1 MKFAE
6 LWMIVS
12 MAWRNVWRSKR
23 RSAVVMT
30 AIALGLWAGLFM
42 LAFSWGMYEQRI
54 RQAIRNEISNIQ
66 IHTQE
71 YKDDAKVKFYIP
83 DADAKVSDIDA
94 NPEVLAVSGRMVVSA
109 MISST
114 RQSSGVQ
121 IYGIDPAMEDS
132 LTAMTE
138 KMVEGD
144 FFAEDRKNQIV
155 MGARL
160 ADKLKVKMRSKI
172 VLTFQDKNGDITS
185 GAFRIVGLF
194 KSSNSK
200 YDEMNVFVKR
210 GDMGRLLGDD
220 NMIHE
225 IAILLTDSRLQ
236 EEANQRYKA
245 KYSDQGLVVE
255 GWREIMP
262 EMAFAID
269 SFDQMTQIFM
279 GIIMLALAF
288 GIINTM
294 LMAVLERQ
302 REIGM
307 LMAVGMGRV
316 RIFLMIMFETSF
328 LALVGGPIGILISYL
343 SILYFGSHGIDLS
356 AFADGFS
363 DLGFDSM
370 VYTSLDS
377 HYYLEITIQ
386 VVVVAL
392 VAAIYPAIRAL
403 RLDPVEAIRK
413 I

>member
-1 MKFAE
+1 MKLAE

-12 MAWRNVWRSKR
+12 LAWRNVWRSKR
-23 RSAVVMT
+23 RSGVVMI

-66 IHTQE
+66 IHTKE
-71 YKDDAKVKFYIP
+71 YKEDAKVKYYIP
-83 DADAKVSDIDA
+83 DADAKVADIAAD
-94 NPEVLAVSGRMVVSA
+94 PQVRAVSGRMVVSA
-109 MISST
+109 MIAST

-138 KMVEGD
+138 KLVEGD
-144 FFAEDRKNQIV
+144 FFESDRKNQIV

-172 VLTFQDKNGDITS
+172 VLTFQDKDGEITS

-200 YDEMNVFVKR
+200 YDEMNVFVQRK
-210 GDMGRLLGDD
+210 DMARLLGDD
-220 NMIHE
+220 NMIQE
-225 IAILLTDSRLQ
+225 IALLLTDTRLQ
-236 EEANQRYKA
+236 EEANERYKA
-245 KYSDQGLVVE
+245 KYSDQDLVVE

-307 LMAVGMGRV
+307 LMAVGMGRM
-316 RIFLMIMFETSF
+316 RIFLMIMFETGF
-328 LALVGGPIGILISYL
+328 LALIGGPLGILISYL
-343 SILYFGSHGIDLS
+343 TILYFGSHGIDLS

-363 DLGFDSM
+363 GMGFDSM
-370 VYTSLDS
+370 VYTQLDS
-377 HYYLEITIQ
+377 HYYVEVAIQ

-403 RLDPVEAIRK
+403 RLNPVEAIRK
-413 I
+413 L

>member
-71 YKDDAKVKFYIP
+71 YKDDAKVKYYIP
-83 DADAKVSDIDA
+83 DADAKVSDIAAD
-94 NPEVLAVSGRMVVSA
+94 PEVRAVSGRIVVSA

-138 KMVEGD
+138 KIVEGD
-144 FFAEDRKNQIV
+144 FFASDKKNQIV

-200 YDEMNVFVKR
+200 YDEMNVFVR
-210 GDMGRLLGDD
+210 RSDMGRLLGDD

-245 KYSDQGLVVE
+245 KFSDQDLVVE

-328 LALVGGPIGILISYL
+328 LALVGGPIGILISYIT
-343 SILYFGSHGIDLS
+343 ILYFGSHGIDLS

-363 DLGFDSM
+363 ELGFDSM
-370 VYTSLDS
+370 VYTSLDG
-377 HYYLEITIQ
+377 HYYIEITIQ

>member
-1 MKFAE
+1 MKLAE

-12 MAWRNVWRSKR
+12 LAWRNVWRSKR
-23 RSAVVMT
+23 RSAVVMV

-66 IHTQE
+66 IHTKE
-71 YKDDAKVKFYIP
+71 YKEDAKVKYYIP
-83 DADAKVSDIDA
+83 DADTKVRDITTD
-94 NPEVLAVSGRMVVSA
+94 PQVRAVSGRMVVSA
-109 MISST
+109 MVSST

-132 LTAMTE
+132 LTVMTD
-138 KMVEGD
+138 KLVEGD
-144 FFAEDRKNQIV
+144 FFASDKKNQIV
-155 MGARL
+155 MGSRL

-200 YDEMNVFVKR
+200 YDEMNVFVQRK
-210 GDMGRLLGDD
+210 DMGRLLGDD

-225 IAILLTDSRLQ
+225 IAILLTDTRLQ
-236 EEANQRYKA
+236 EEANERYKT
-245 KYSDQGLVVE
+245 KYADTDLVVE

-316 RIFLMIMFETSF
+316 RIFFMIMFETAF
-328 LALVGGPIGILISYL
+328 LALVGGPLGILISYL
-343 SILYFGSHGIDLS
+343 TILYFGSHGIDLS

-363 DLGFDSM
+363 GLGFDSM
-370 VYTSLDS
+370 VYTQLDS
-377 HYYLEITIQ
+377 HYYLEIAIQ

-403 RLDPVEAIRK
+403 RLNPVEAIRK